1 VRARLLVPRGNILI
15 QQGRTDEGLDALA
28 EASDTV
34 ARLGMPFHEGRIDFE
49 YGQLLRRLGRR
60 RDADTLFGKAQS
72 IFSAM
77 GATRM
82 VDLTARERRAGG
94 VGARQGS
101 AGDLSPQEQQIAKL
115 VAAGATNRE
124 VSAEL
129 FVSPKTVEYHLTRI
143 FRKLSIARRSELADV
158 LGGE

>member
-1 VRARLLVPRGNILI
+1 
-15 QQGRTDEGLDALA
+15 
-28 EASDTV
+28 
-34 ARLGMPFHEGRIDFE
+34 
-49 YGQLLRRLGRR
+49 
-60 RDADTLFGKAQS
+60 
-72 IFSAM
+72 
-77 GATRM
+77 
-82 VDLTARERRAGG
+82 
-94 VGARQGS
+94 
-101 AGDLSPQEQQIAKL
+101 